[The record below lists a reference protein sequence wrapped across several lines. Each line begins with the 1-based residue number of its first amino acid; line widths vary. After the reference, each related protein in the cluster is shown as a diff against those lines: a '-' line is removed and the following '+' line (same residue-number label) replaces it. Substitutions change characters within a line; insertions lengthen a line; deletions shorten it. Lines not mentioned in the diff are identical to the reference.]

1 MPGLFGEML
10 AALEDVREER
20 RRRAKEEAEVGSMGG
35 GRRSSSVCGS
45 PLFREWSKEGTF
57 GEGVVEEEE
66 VEELRI

>member
-1 MPGLFGEML
+1 MSGLFGEML

-20 RRRAKEEAEVGSMGG
+20 RRAKEEAEAGSMGG

-45 PLFREWSKEGTF
+45 PLFREWSRDDTL
-57 GEGVVEEEE
+57 EE